1 MNETWEDTVTAAWAD
16 LTDEWE
22 RADLAARWM
31 LRGGPPS
38 PLHYRDVM
46 DALISDAP
54 TLVVE
59 FKL

>member
-38 PLHYRDVM
+38 PEHYRDVM
-46 DALISDAP
+46 EAAADVEP
-54 TLVVE
+54 PLVVE
-59 FKL
+59 FLP